1 MLASVLLGTANTT
14 RVGPNVGGTDPLV
27 SANARKTIDA
37 YCDHRASVAR
47 DMTPAVLARV
57 YGAGEIDGAWRV
69 ANAPLLRRIAR
80 DPNLYSDVAR
90 VYSIAGT
97 VAIVTTK
104 TRSLD
109 YHLDAEA
116 CYRDSGTLAREHES
130 SSGTVNSDE
139 EARYLDD
146 RGRIVAQSSKLSPL
160 APQPGASVSP
170 DVRAAVPQLYRFVRE
185 LPFWSLIGR

>member
-1 MLASVLLGTANTT
+1 MLLGTANSA
-14 RVGPNVGGTDPLV
+14 RVGPHMGDTDALV
-27 SANARKTIDA
+27 AKNARNTIDA
-37 YCDHRASVAR
+37 YCDRRASLAR
-47 DMTPAVLARV
+47 GTAPAVLARV
-57 YGAGEIDGAWRV
+57 YGAGESDGAWRM
-69 ANAPLLRRIAR
+69 AKPALLARIAR

-116 CYRDSGTLAREHES
+116 CYRDSGTLAREHDV
-130 SSGTVNSDE
+130 SSGTVNADD
-139 EARYLDD
+139 EARYLDES
-146 RGRIVAQSSKLSPL
+146 GRIVAQSSKLSPI

-170 DVRAAVPQLYRFVRE
+170 DLRAAVPELYRFVRE
-185 LPFWSLIGR
+185 LPFWALIGR